1 LIIKERKR
9 KMAVNILLIALG
21 FALLVKGADFLVD
34 GASGV
39 AKRFHI
45 PEIIIGLTI
54 VSIGTSMPELFV
66 SITSA
71 IDGYSDMAIGN
82 VIGSNLCN
90 LLLILGIS
98 AAINPII
105 FKKETKLIEIPICLG
120 VSIVFLI
127 LANIGN
133 SISRIDAIILIALFI
148 GFICYTI
155 MMAKKGED
163 FDEISEE
170 EKQRS
175 AEEGK
180 KRKIIV
186 NIIYIIV
193 GIIALKIGGDLVV
206 EHSEKIAKMF
216 NVSDKIIGLTIVA
229 IGTSLPELV
238 TSVTA
243 ALKKNSDIAIGNI
256 IGSNI
261 FNMLLIIGAAAAISP
276 MNYNTSYNL
285 QMGILIIAT
294 IVLGIFPYT
303 DRKDE
308 MTISN
313 GITYLMLYAL
323 YMAMLFAF

>member
-1 LIIKERKR
+1 
-9 KMAVNILLIALG
+9 MAVNILLIALG

-105 FKKETKLIEIPICLG
+105 FKKETKLIEIPICIG
-120 VSIVFLI
+120 TSFLI

-148 GFICYTI
+148 AFICYTI

-243 ALKKNSDIAIGNI
+243 ALKKNADIAIGNI

-285 QMGILIIAT
+285 QMGILIVAT

>member
-1 LIIKERKR
+1 
-9 KMAVNILLIALG
+9 MAVNILLIALG

-90 LLLILGIS
+90 LLLLLGIS

-105 FKKETKLIEIPICLG
+105 FKKETKLIEIPICIG
-120 VSIVFLI
+120 TSIVFLI

-148 GFICYTI
+148 AFICYTI

-243 ALKKNSDIAIGNI
+243 ALKKNADIAIGNI

-285 QMGILIIAT
+285 QMGILIVAT

-313 GITYLMLYAL
+313 GITYLRLYAL

>member
-1 LIIKERKR
+1 
-9 KMAVNILLIALG
+9 MAVNILLIALG
-21 FALLVKGADFLVD
+21 FVLLVKGADFLVD

-71 IDGYSDMAIGN
+71 INGYSDMAIGN

-206 EHSEKIAKMF
+206 EYSEKIAKMF

-243 ALKKNSDIAIGNI
+243 ALKKNSDIAI
-256 IGSNI
+256 
-261 FNMLLIIGAAAAISP
+261 
-276 MNYNTSYNL
+276 
-285 QMGILIIAT
+285 
-294 IVLGIFPYT
+294 
-303 DRKDE
+303 
-308 MTISN
+308 
-313 GITYLMLYAL
+313 
-323 YMAMLFAF
+323 

>member
-1 LIIKERKR
+1 
-9 KMAVNILLIALG
+9 MAVNILLIALG

-120 VSIVFLI
+120 ISIVFLI

-148 GFICYTI
+148 AFICYTI

-170 EKQRS
+170 EKQQS

-285 QMGILIIAT
+285 QMGILMVAT
-294 IVLGIFPYT
+294 IVLGVFPYT

-323 YMAMLFAF
+323 YMAMLFVL

>member
-1 LIIKERKR
+1 
-9 KMAVNILLIALG
+9 MAVNILLIALG

-105 FKKETKLIEIPICLG
+105 FKKETKLIEIPICIG
-120 VSIVFLI
+120 TSIVFLI

-148 GFICYTI
+148 AFICYTI

-206 EHSEKIAKMF
+206 ERSEKIAKMF

-285 QMGILIIAT
+285 QMGILIVAT

>member
-1 LIIKERKR
+1 
-9 KMAVNILLIALG
+9 MAVNILLIALG

-54 VSIGTSMPELFV
+54 VSKGTTMPELFV

-105 FKKETKLIEIPICLG
+105 FKKETKLIEIPICIG
-120 VSIVFLI
+120 TSIVFLI

-148 GFICYTI
+148 AFICYTI

-243 ALKKNSDIAIGNI
+243 ALKKNADIAIGNI

-285 QMGILIIAT
+285 QMGILIVAT

>member
-1 LIIKERKR
+1 
-9 KMAVNILLIALG
+9 MAVNILLIALG

-66 SITSA
+66 SITSV

-105 FKKETKLIEIPICLG
+105 FKKETKLIEIPICIG
-120 VSIVFLI
+120 TSIVFLI

-148 GFICYTI
+148 AFICYTI

-243 ALKKNSDIAIGNI
+243 ALKKNADIAIGNI

-285 QMGILIIAT
+285 QMGILIVAT